1 MSVLST
7 QILYFS
13 LNEYPNAFLS
23 LRFTMSGGR
32 RRQGWRKNAIVT
44 GVILSPIAV
53 LALIFWL
60 LALGYQSE
68 LSRGEGVDQPRTLP

>member
-1 MSVLST
+1 M

-13 LNEYPNAFLS
+13 LTEYPNTTHS
-23 LRFTMSGGR
+23 LRFCMSGSP
-32 RRQGWRKNAIVT
+32 RRQGWKKNAIVT

-68 LSRGEGVDQPRTLP
+68 MDRDDGVNQPRALP

>member
-1 MSVLST
+1 MAER
-7 QILYFS
+7 Q
-13 LNEYPNAFLS
+13 
-23 LRFTMSGGR
+23 R
-32 RRQGWRKNAIVT
+32 RRGWKKNAIVT

-68 LSRGEGVDQPRTLP
+68 LDRGASVDQPRAAP